1 MNKVSSSPRKQHRSR
16 AKAPFHRRGKEIKVH
31 LDSSKYGN
39 LPVSKLTVRKGDT
52 VRILRGSRTGLE
64 GKVSQVNIKSRKLS
78 VEKALIRKSDNK
90 EVPLWFDPSNLIIT
104 KIDLTDPVRK
114 ETFKMLSEEG

>member
-1 MNKVSSSPRKQHRSR
+1 MPRKQHRSR
-16 AKAPFHRRGKEIKVH
+16 AQAPFHRKGKEIKVH
-31 LDSSKYGN
+31 LDSSKYGD
-39 LPVSKLTVRKGDT
+39 LSVSKITVRKGDT
-52 VRILRGSRTGLE
+52 VKILRGSRTGHE
-64 GKVSQVNIKSRKLS
+64 GKVSQVDVKRRKLAI
-78 VEKALIRKSDNK
+78 EKALIRKADNK